1 MFTKF
6 RVLAMVTALGLGLGV
21 ASSGAQAGPQYVD
34 KTGYAASGYDVVAY
48 HALPQSE
55 AGQSQPKAVAGKT
68 VFEAEWNGAKWA
80 FASAENRKAFLADPA
95 KYAPKFD
102 GHCSFGVAQGCK
114 VPANPHLWR
123 IVDGELHLNY
133 NPGVVRSWNK
143 DISGY
148 RSSADVKWLALNI
161 KPASS
166 DAVSN
171 FDISAAPL
179 K

>member
-80 FASAENRKAFLADPA
+80 FARRPSWPIRRNTRPSSMA
-95 KYAPKFD
+95 
-102 GHCSFGVAQGCK
+102 
-114 VPANPHLWR
+114 
-123 IVDGELHLNY
+123 I
-133 NPGVVRSWNK
+133 VRS
-143 DISGY
+143 
-148 RSSADVKWLALNI
+148 A
-161 KPASS
+161 
-166 DAVSN
+166 
-171 FDISAAPL
+171 
-179 K
+179 

>member
-1 MFTKF
+1 
-6 RVLAMVTALGLGLGV
+6 
-21 ASSGAQAGPQYVD
+21 
-34 KTGYAASGYDVVAY
+34 
-48 HALPQSE
+48 
-55 AGQSQPKAVAGKT
+55 
-68 VFEAEWNGAKWA
+68 
-80 FASAENRKAFLADPA
+80 
-95 KYAPKFD
+95 
-102 GHCSFGVAQGCK
+102 